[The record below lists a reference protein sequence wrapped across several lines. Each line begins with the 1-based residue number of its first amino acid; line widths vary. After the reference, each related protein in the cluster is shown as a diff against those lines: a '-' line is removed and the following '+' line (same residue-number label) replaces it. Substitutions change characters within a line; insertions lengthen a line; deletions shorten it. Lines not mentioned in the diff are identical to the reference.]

1 MMQIDSTCLI
11 DDDPIFVFAVKR
23 ILKSSH
29 LSENISIYN
38 NGKDAINGLKQIID
52 SGKTIPNL
60 ILLDLNMPIMDG
72 WQFLDEFIKLKL
84 SQKVTIYIV
93 SSSIDPADFNRAKNY
108 EQVSDFIVKPI
119 TRKLLLEIIKLRA

>member
-1 MMQIDSTCLI
+1 MTQIDSTCLI

-29 LSENISIYN
+29 LSENFSVYN
-38 NGKDAINGLKQIID
+38 NGKEAIIGLKQIID

-84 SQKVTIYIV
+84 SQKTTIYIV
-93 SSSIDPADFNRAKNY
+93 SSSIDPADINKAKTY

-119 TRKLLLEIIKLRA
+119 TRESLLEIMQTKA